1 MISVRKLLAK
11 LLLISLIF
19 TNTGSYVFAE
29 DAVLHSLDELPSV
42 QVEATDLPVAAQA
55 SFSELLAEKSAF
67 ESTQYSAE
75 EKTETTESLSII
87 GSALAKE
94 HEMYVAQAMLAFT
107 PSTTPTLTPTFITSP
122 FVPS

>member
-1 MISVRKLLAK
+1 MISVQKILTYILLTV
-11 LLLISLIF
+11 LLTS
-19 TNTGSYVFAE
+19 NAGSFVFAE
-29 DAVLHSLDELPSV
+29 EAVLHSLDELPSV